1 MFSAYSSGLY
11 DPLSKLWQTAIYYID
26 IARFVSIFDWG
37 SLVAVP
43 LTIHFGAK
51 QTGLNFRSLQNT
63 KPQGFTVFFLQK
75 CFTSWHATSVK
86 SHQKSWVYFRWCKI
100 FWKQTL
106 HGTNCFD
113 ISFSTCTLTKNINF
127 DQGVQCLKNC
137 FTSRSL
143 RACRYF
149 WEMCPAKETHNRR
162 FFTERGALPQETQ
175 ERPSVMSPL
184 CIRLSFLSW
193 WKLANKV
200 PEMWQYIEKRFLSQ
214 IRDIKKVAFRSKS
227 FHF

>member
-43 LTIHFGAK
+43 FTNHFGAK
-51 QTGLNFRSLQNT
+51 QTGLNFRSRQNT
-63 KPQGFTVFFLQK
+63 KPHGFTLTVVFFQK
-75 CFTSWHATSVK
+75 CFISWHATSVK
-86 SHQKSWVYFRWCKI
+86 SHQKSRAYFGWCKI

-127 DQGVQCLKNC
+127 DQGVQCLKKIVSLHAAFVHVDIFEKC
-137 FTSRSL
+137 AQPRRHITDVSFPLSELSL
-143 RACRYF
+143 R
-149 WEMCPAKETHNRR
+149 KRR
-162 FFTERGALPQETQ
+162 NA
-175 ERPSVMSPL
+175 PL
-184 CIRLSFLSW
+184 
-193 WKLANKV
+193 
-200 PEMWQYIEKRFLSQ
+200 
-214 IRDIKKVAFRSKS
+214 
-227 FHF
+227 